1 MATQIVI
8 KKYSIYASIFIAT
21 GIGLGAIG
29 AHALEGVPQ
38 ITPKN
43 IESWKTGVLYQL
55 LQGLGLLAIL
65 LIANQ
70 LKITS
75 IKGILIVHILGTVL
89 FSVSIYLLV
98 LNSVWQLTWLKYAM
112 VALTPLGGVLMILG
126 WLLFVIKLVKLK
138 T

>member
-1 MATQIVI
+1 MHWKVFL
-8 KKYSIYASIFIAT
+8 K
-21 GIGLGAIG
+21 L
-29 AHALEGVPQ
+29 H
-38 ITPKN
+38 PKTLKVGKR
-43 IESWKTGVLYQL
+43 ECLYQL

-70 LKITS
+70 LKIAS
-75 IKGILIVHILGTVL
+75 IKGILIVHILGTLL

-112 VALTPLGGVLMILG
+112 IALTPLGGVLMIVG
-126 WLLFVIKLVKLK
+126 WLLVVIKLVKLK

>member
-1 MATQIVI
+1 MANQIII
-8 KKYSIYASIFIAT
+8 KKYSIYASILIAT

-29 AHALEGVPQ
+29 AHALEGVTQ

-43 IESWKTGVLYQL
+43 IESWKTGVFYQL
-55 LQGLGLLAIL
+55 LQGLGLLAIV

-70 LKITS
+70 LKIIS

-98 LNSVWQLTWLKYAM
+98 LNSVWQLTWLKYVM
-112 VALTPLGGVLMILG
+112 IALTPLGGMLMILG
-126 WLLFVIKLVKLK
+126 WLLFVIKLTKLK

>member
-29 AHALEGVPQ
+29 AHALEGIPQ
-38 ITPKN
+38 ITLKN

>member
-1 MATQIVI
+1 MLTQTEI
-8 KKYSIYASIFIAT
+8 KKYSILASIFIAT
-21 GIGLGAIG
+21 AIGLGAIG

-55 LQGLGLLAIL
+55 LQGLGLFAIL
-65 LIANQ
+65 LIVIQ
-70 LKITS
+70 LKILN
-75 IKGILIVHILGTVL
+75 IKGILVIHILGTVL

-98 LNSVWQLTWLKYAM
+98 LNSVWQQVWLKYAM
-112 VALTPLGGVLMILG
+112 VALTPLGGVLMIVG
-126 WLLFVIKLVKLK
+126 WLLFVIKLVNLK

>member
-70 LKITS
+70 LKITN
-75 IKGILIVHILGTVL
+75 IKGILFVHILGTVL

-112 VALTPLGGVLMILG
+112 IALTPLGGVLMIVG
-126 WLLFVIKLVKLK
+126 WLLVVVKLVKLK

>member
-112 VALTPLGGVLMILG
+112 IALTPLGGVLMIVG
-126 WLLFVIKLVKLK
+126 WLLVVVKLVKLK